1 MEAERTQGFIT
12 FPGTSIL
19 SAVHAPPP
27 NPHSSSGR
35 TVQQSAYFSYEKT
48 EALEVHSLM
57 KVAQQNR
64 ASHSSSLRLTPHCA
78 PAGRE
83 DLTCQA
89 LGADC
94 FRGGL
99 SLPLCNPSKVG
110 CFYTDR
116 SSVLRLVRDSL
127 GGNAEGRVACQPGG
141 QSGEQGRGRVGRPT
155 AGPGAAFGN

>member
-1 MEAERTQGFIT
+1 MPRILATTRGVRRCYPDFTDGEMEAERTQGFIT

-48 EALEVHSLM
+48 EALEVRSLM

-64 ASHSSSLRLTPHCA
+64 ASNSSSLRLTPHRA
-78 PAGRE
+78 PAGRD

-89 LGADC
+89 LGANC

-99 SLPLCNPSKVG
+99 FLPLCNPSK
-110 CFYTDR
+110 
-116 SSVLRLVRDSL
+116 
-127 GGNAEGRVACQPGG
+127 GGWSTQTVQVSWAW
-141 QSGEQGRGRVGRPT
+141 SGT
-155 AGPGAAFGN
+155 A